1 MSELKAILEDL
12 NLKTINLKGKEY
24 SMVSSRLEIFR
35 KHFGFKYGI
44 VEEILVDDGKRVVT
58 KTSIIDRDNPE
69 TPIGV
74 GHAEEIRGSS
84 LVNKTSAI
92 ENCMTSS
99 LGRALATAAALHGGE
114 MASVNEIEK
123 ANNNKKNIEEKQ
135 TKTDDE
141 NKDKNNDQE
150 KWQKITEN
158 YLRNID
164 ELKSQSM
171 CMHWFNNNKDVLTN
185 MKEIVP
191 RMYGEIQEHYQKK
204 LDSLQ
209 QSEQQ
214 WETHQNLPRCTN
226 ELQRIIGDRKSVV

>member
-44 VEEILVDDGKRVVT
+44 IEEILVDDGKRVVT

-114 MASVNEIEK
+114 MASSNEIEK

-141 NKDKNNDQE
+141 NEDKNNDQE

-171 CMHWFNNNKDVLTN
+171 CMHWFNNNKDVLKN

-191 RMYGEIQEHYQKK
+191 RMYGEIQEHYQRK
-204 LDSLQ
+204 LESLQ
-209 QSEQQ
+209 Q
-214 WETHQNLPRCTN
+214 
-226 ELQRIIGDRKSVV
+226 

>member
-1 MSELKAILEDL
+1 MMSELKVILEDL

-44 VEEILVDDGKRVVT
+44 IEEILVDDGKRVVT

-114 MASVNEIEK
+114 MASSNELEK
-123 ANNNKKNIEEKQ
+123 ANNNNKNIEEKEI
-135 TKTDDE
+135 KEKEENEDNEDSEDE
-141 NKDKNNDQE
+141 
-150 KWQKITEN
+150 WQKITQN

-164 ELKSQSM
+164 EFKSQSM
-171 CMHWFNNNKDVLTN
+171 CLHWFNKNKSVLKN
-185 MKEIVP
+185 MKTVVP
-191 RMYGEIQEHYQKK
+191 RMYGEIQEHYEKK
-204 LDSLQ
+204 LNSLQ
-209 QSEQQ
+209 Q
-214 WETHQNLPRCTN
+214 
-226 ELQRIIGDRKSVV
+226 

>member
-12 NLKTINLKGKEY
+12 NLKTIKLKDKEY

-44 VEEILVDDGKRVVT
+44 IEEILVDDGKRVVT

-84 LVNKTSAI
+84 KVNQTSAI

-141 NKDKNNDQE
+141 NENKNNDQE

-164 ELKSQSM
+164 EFKSQSM
-171 CMHWFNNNKDVLTN
+171 CMHWFNNNKDVLKN

-191 RMYGEIQEHYQKK
+191 RMYGEIQEHYQRK
-204 LDSLQ
+204 LESLQ
-209 QSEQQ
+209 Q
-214 WETHQNLPRCTN
+214 
-226 ELQRIIGDRKSVV
+226 

>member
-1 MSELKAILEDL
+1 MSELKEILEAL

-24 SMVSSRLEIFR
+24 SMVASRLEIFR
-35 KHFGFKYGI
+35 KNFGFRYGI

-58 KTSIIDRDNPE
+58 KTSILDRDNPE

-123 ANNNKKNIEEKQ
+123 AQNNEKNINETQKETKEDLSKDKQDHNKKQK
-135 TKTDDE
+135 
-141 NKDKNNDQE
+141 DQE
-150 KWQKITEN
+150 EWQKITEN

-171 CMHWFNNNKDVLTN
+171 CMHWFNRNKDVLKN
-185 MKEIVP
+185 MKAEVP
-191 RMYGEIQEHYQKK
+191 RMYGEIQEHYQRK

-209 QSEQQ
+209 Q
-214 WETHQNLPRCTN
+214 
-226 ELQRIIGDRKSVV
+226 

>member
-1 MSELKAILEDL
+1 MMSELKAILEDL

-44 VEEILVDDGKRVVT
+44 IEEILIDDGKRVVT
-58 KTSIIDRDNPE
+58 KTCIVDRDNPE

-114 MASVNEIEK
+114 MASSNELEK
-123 ANNNKKNIEEKQ
+123 ANNNNKNIEEKEI
-135 TKTDDE
+135 KEKEE
-141 NKDKNNDQE
+141 NKDKDDDEE
-150 KWQKITEN
+150 KWQKITQN

-164 ELKSQSM
+164 EMKSQSM
-171 CMHWFNNNKDVLTN
+171 CMHWFNNNKDVLKN
-185 MKEIVP
+185 MKAIVP
-191 RMYGEIQEHYQKK
+191 RMYGEIEEHYQKK
-204 LDSLQ
+204 LNSLQ
-209 QSEQQ
+209 Q
-214 WETHQNLPRCTN
+214 
-226 ELQRIIGDRKSVV
+226 

>member
-44 VEEILVDDGKRVVT
+44 IEEILVDDGKRVVT

-141 NKDKNNDQE
+141 NEDKNNDQE

-171 CMHWFNNNKDVLTN
+171 CMHWFNNNKDVLKN

-191 RMYGEIQEHYQKK
+191 RMYGEIQEHYQRK
-204 LDSLQ
+204 LESLQ
-209 QSEQQ
+209 Q
-214 WETHQNLPRCTN
+214 
-226 ELQRIIGDRKSVV
+226 

>member
-35 KHFGFKYGI
+35 KHFCFKYGI
-44 VEEILVDDGKRVVT
+44 IEEILVDDGKRVVT

-141 NKDKNNDQE
+141 NEDKNNDQE

-171 CMHWFNNNKDVLTN
+171 CMHWFNNNKDVLKN

-191 RMYGEIQEHYQKK
+191 RMYGEIQEHYQIK
-204 LDSLQ
+204 LESLQ
-209 QSEQQ
+209 Q
-214 WETHQNLPRCTN
+214 
-226 ELQRIIGDRKSVV
+226 

>member
-44 VEEILVDDGKRVVT
+44 IEEILVDDGKRVVT

-114 MASVNEIEK
+114 MASSNEIEK

-141 NKDKNNDQE
+141 NEDKNNDQE

-171 CMHWFNNNKDVLTN
+171 CMHWFNNNKDVLKN

-209 QSEQQ
+209 Q
-214 WETHQNLPRCTN
+214 
-226 ELQRIIGDRKSVV
+226 

>member
-12 NLKTINLKGKEY
+12 NLKTIKLKDKEY

-44 VEEILVDDGKRVVT
+44 IEEILVDDGKRVVT
-58 KTSIIDRDNPE
+58 KTCIIDRDNPE

-141 NKDKNNDQE
+141 NENKNNDQE

-164 ELKSQSM
+164 EFKSQSM
-171 CMHWFNNNKDVLTN
+171 CMHWFNNNKDVLKN

-191 RMYGEIQEHYQKK
+191 RMYGEIQEHYQRK
-204 LDSLQ
+204 LESLQ
-209 QSEQQ
+209 Q
-214 WETHQNLPRCTN
+214 
-226 ELQRIIGDRKSVV
+226 

>member
-1 MSELKAILEDL
+1 MSELKTILEDL
-12 NLKTINLKGKEY
+12 NLKTIKLKDKEY

-44 VEEILVDDGKRVVT
+44 IEEILVDDGKRVVT

-84 LVNKTSAI
+84 KVNQTSAI

-141 NKDKNNDQE
+141 NENKNNDQE

-164 ELKSQSM
+164 EFKSQSM
-171 CMHWFNNNKDVLTN
+171 CMHWFNNNKDVLKN

-191 RMYGEIQEHYQKK
+191 RMYGEIQEHYERK
-204 LDSLQ
+204 LESLQ
-209 QSEQQ
+209 Q
-214 WETHQNLPRCTN
+214 
-226 ELQRIIGDRKSVV
+226 

>member
-1 MSELKAILEDL
+1 MSELKVILEDL

-44 VEEILVDDGKRVVT
+44 IEEILIDDGKRVVT
-58 KTSIIDRDNPE
+58 KTCIVDRDNPE

-114 MASVNEIEK
+114 MASSNELEK

-141 NKDKNNDQE
+141 IKDKNNDQE

-164 ELKSQSM
+164 EMKSQSM
-171 CMHWFNNNKDVLTN
+171 CMHWFNNNKDVLKN
-185 MKEIVP
+185 MKAIVP
-191 RMYGEIQEHYQKK
+191 RMYGEIEEHYQKK
-204 LDSLQ
+204 LNSLQ
-209 QSEQQ
+209 Q
-214 WETHQNLPRCTN
+214 
-226 ELQRIIGDRKSVV
+226 

>member
-135 TKTDDE
+135 TKTNDE
-141 NKDKNNDQE
+141 NEDKNNDQE

-171 CMHWFNNNKDVLTN
+171 CMHWFNNNKDVLKN

-191 RMYGEIQEHYQKK
+191 RMYGEIQEHYQRK
-204 LDSLQ
+204 LESLQ
-209 QSEQQ
+209 Q
-214 WETHQNLPRCTN
+214 
-226 ELQRIIGDRKSVV
+226 

>member
-44 VEEILVDDGKRVVT
+44 VEEILIDDGKRVVT

-114 MASVNEIEK
+114 MASSNELEK
-123 ANNNKKNIEEKQ
+123 ANNNNKNIEEKEI
-135 TKTDDE
+135 KEKEE
-141 NKDKNNDQE
+141 NKDNEESQDE
-150 KWQKITEN
+150 WQKITQN

-164 ELKSQSM
+164 EFKSQSL
-171 CMHWFNNNKDVLTN
+171 CLHWFNKNKSVLKN
-185 MKEIVP
+185 MKTVVP
-191 RMYGEIQEHYQKK
+191 RMYGEIQEHYQRK

-209 QSEQQ
+209 Q
-214 WETHQNLPRCTN
+214 
-226 ELQRIIGDRKSVV
+226 

>member
-44 VEEILVDDGKRVVT
+44 IEEILVDDGKRVVT

-84 LVNKTSAI
+84 KVNQTSAI

-141 NKDKNNDQE
+141 NENKNNDQE

-164 ELKSQSM
+164 EFKSQSM
-171 CMHWFNNNKDVLTN
+171 CMHWFNNNKDVLKN

-191 RMYGEIQEHYQKK
+191 RMYGEIQEHYQRK
-204 LDSLQ
+204 LESLQ
-209 QSEQQ
+209 Q
-214 WETHQNLPRCTN
+214 
-226 ELQRIIGDRKSVV
+226 

>member
-44 VEEILVDDGKRVVT
+44 IEEILVDDGKRVVT
-58 KTSIIDRDNPE
+58 KTCIIDRDNPE

-114 MASVNEIEK
+114 MASSNEIEK

-141 NKDKNNDQE
+141 NEDKNNDQE

-171 CMHWFNNNKDVLTN
+171 CMHWFNNNKDVLKN

-191 RMYGEIQEHYQKK
+191 RMYGEIQEHYQRK
-204 LDSLQ
+204 LESLQ
-209 QSEQQ
+209 Q
-214 WETHQNLPRCTN
+214 
-226 ELQRIIGDRKSVV
+226 

>member
-44 VEEILVDDGKRVVT
+44 IEEILVDDGKRVVT
-58 KTSIIDRDNPE
+58 KTCIIDRDNPE

-141 NKDKNNDQE
+141 NENKNNDQE

-171 CMHWFNNNKDVLTN
+171 CMHWFNNNKDVLKN

-191 RMYGEIQEHYQKK
+191 RMYGEIQEHYQRK
-204 LDSLQ
+204 LESLQ
-209 QSEQQ
+209 Q
-214 WETHQNLPRCTN
+214 
-226 ELQRIIGDRKSVV
+226 

>member
-44 VEEILVDDGKRVVT
+44 IEEILVDDGKRVVT

-114 MASVNEIEK
+114 MASSNEIEK

-141 NKDKNNDQE
+141 NIDKNNDQE

-171 CMHWFNNNKDVLTN
+171 CMHWFNNNKDVLKN

-209 QSEQQ
+209 Q
-214 WETHQNLPRCTN
+214 
-226 ELQRIIGDRKSVV
+226 

>member
-44 VEEILVDDGKRVVT
+44 IEEILVDDGKRVVT

-123 ANNNKKNIEEKQ
+123 ANNNNKNIEEKQ

-141 NKDKNNDQE
+141 NEDKDNDQE

-171 CMHWFNNNKDVLTN
+171 CMHWFNNNKDVLKN

-191 RMYGEIQEHYQKK
+191 RMYGEIQEHYQRK
-204 LDSLQ
+204 LESLQ
-209 QSEQQ
+209 Q
-214 WETHQNLPRCTN
+214 
-226 ELQRIIGDRKSVV
+226 

>member
-1 MSELKAILEDL
+1 MSELKEILEAL

-24 SMVSSRLEIFR
+24 SMVASRLEIFR
-35 KHFGFKYGI
+35 KNFGFRYGI

-58 KTSIIDRDNPE
+58 KTSIIDREKPE

-123 ANNNKKNIEEKQ
+123 AQNNEKNINENKKETQEDPPANKEE
-135 TKTDDE
+135 TKKE
-141 NKDKNNDQE
+141 KDQE
-150 KWQKITEN
+150 QWQKITEN
-158 YLRNID
+158 YLKNID

-171 CMHWFNNNKDVLTN
+171 CMHWFNRNKDVLKN
-185 MKEIVP
+185 MKAEVP
-191 RMYGEIQEHYQKK
+191 RMYGEIQEHYQRK

-209 QSEQQ
+209 
-214 WETHQNLPRCTN
+214 P
-226 ELQRIIGDRKSVV
+226 

>member
-1 MSELKAILEDL
+1 MMSELKAILEDL

-35 KHFGFKYGI
+35 KNFGFKYGI
-44 VEEILVDDGKRVVT
+44 IEEILVDDGKRVVT

-99 LGRALATAAALHGGE
+99 PGRALATAAALHGGE
-114 MASVNEIEK
+114 MASSNELEK
-123 ANNNKKNIEEKQ
+123 ANNNNKNIEEKEI
-135 TKTDDE
+135 KEKEE
-141 NKDKNNDQE
+141 NKDKDDDEE
-150 KWQKITEN
+150 KWQKITQN

-164 ELKSQSM
+164 EMKSQSM
-171 CMHWFNNNKDVLTN
+171 CMHWFNNNKDVLKN
-185 MKEIVP
+185 MKAIVP
-191 RMYGEIQEHYQKK
+191 RMYGEIEEHYQKK
-204 LDSLQ
+204 LNSLQ
-209 QSEQQ
+209 Q
-214 WETHQNLPRCTN
+214 
-226 ELQRIIGDRKSVV
+226 

>member
-1 MSELKAILEDL
+1 MSELKEILETI

-35 KHFGFKYGI
+35 KHFGFRYGI

-58 KTSIIDRDNPE
+58 KTSIIDRDKPE
-69 TPIGV
+69 IPIGV

-123 ANNNKKNIEEKQ
+123 AQNNEKNINENKKIFQKIKKILQ
-135 TKTDDE
+135 K
-141 NKDKNNDQE
+141 KKKPQ
-150 KWQKITEN
+150 KRPGAVAKITEN
-158 YLRNID
+158 YLKNID

-171 CMHWFNNNKDVLTN
+171 CLHWFNRNKDVL
-185 MKEIVP
+185 KI
-191 RMYGEIQEHYQKK
+191 
-204 LDSLQ
+204 
-209 QSEQQ
+209 
-214 WETHQNLPRCTN
+214 
-226 ELQRIIGDRKSVV
+226 

>member
-58 KTSIIDRDNPE
+58 KTSIIDRDKPE

-114 MASVNEIEK
+114 MASSNELEK
-123 ANNNKKNIEEKQ
+123 ANNNNKNIEEKEI
-135 TKTDDE
+135 KEKEE
-141 NKDKNNDQE
+141 NKDNEDSQDE
-150 KWQKITEN
+150 WQKITQN
-158 YLRNID
+158 YLRNI
-164 ELKSQSM
+164 EEFKSQSM
-171 CMHWFNNNKDVLTN
+171 CLHWFNKNKDVLKN
-185 MKEIVP
+185 MKTVVP
-191 RMYGEIQEHYQKK
+191 RMYGEIQEHYQRK

-209 QSEQQ
+209 Q
-214 WETHQNLPRCTN
+214 
-226 ELQRIIGDRKSVV
+226 

>member
-1 MSELKAILEDL
+1 MMSELKAILEDL

-44 VEEILVDDGKRVVT
+44 VEEILIDDGKRVVT
-58 KTSIIDRDNPE
+58 KTCIVDRDNPE

-114 MASVNEIEK
+114 MASSNELEK
-123 ANNNKKNIEEKQ
+123 ANNNNKNIEEKEI
-135 TKTDDE
+135 KEKEE
-141 NKDKNNDQE
+141 NKDKDDDEE
-150 KWQKITEN
+150 KWQKITQN

-164 ELKSQSM
+164 EMKSQSM
-171 CMHWFNNNKDVLTN
+171 CMHWFNNNKDVLKN
-185 MKEIVP
+185 MKAIVP
-191 RMYGEIQEHYQKK
+191 RMYGEIEEHYQKK
-204 LDSLQ
+204 LNSLQ
-209 QSEQQ
+209 Q
-214 WETHQNLPRCTN
+214 
-226 ELQRIIGDRKSVV
+226 

>member
-44 VEEILVDDGKRVVT
+44 IEEILVDDGKRVVT

-114 MASVNEIEK
+114 MASSNELEK
-123 ANNNKKNIEEKQ
+123 ANNNNKNIEEK
-135 TKTDDE
+135 KIKEKEE
-141 NKDKNNDQE
+141 NKDKDDDEE
-150 KWQKITEN
+150 KWQKITQN

-164 ELKSQSM
+164 EMKSQSM
-171 CMHWFNNNKDVLTN
+171 CMHWFNNNKDVLKN
-185 MKEIVP
+185 MKAIVP
-191 RMYGEIQEHYQKK
+191 RMYGEIEEHYQKK
-204 LDSLQ
+204 LNSLQ
-209 QSEQQ
+209 Q
-214 WETHQNLPRCTN
+214 
-226 ELQRIIGDRKSVV
+226 

>member
-35 KHFGFKYGI
+35 KNFGFKYGI
-44 VEEILVDDGKRVVT
+44 IEEILVDDGKRVVT

-114 MASVNEIEK
+114 MASSNELEK
-123 ANNNKKNIEEKQ
+123 ANNNNKNIEEKEI
-135 TKTDDE
+135 KEKEE
-141 NKDKNNDQE
+141 NKDKDDDEE
-150 KWQKITEN
+150 KWQKITQN

-164 ELKSQSM
+164 EMKSQSM
-171 CMHWFNNNKDVLTN
+171 CMHWFNNNKDVLKN
-185 MKEIVP
+185 MKAIVP
-191 RMYGEIQEHYQKK
+191 RMYGEIEEHYQKK
-204 LDSLQ
+204 LNSLQ
-209 QSEQQ
+209 Q
-214 WETHQNLPRCTN
+214 
-226 ELQRIIGDRKSVV
+226 

>member
-1 MSELKAILEDL
+1 MMSELKAILEDL

-44 VEEILVDDGKRVVT
+44 IEEILVDDGKRVVT
-58 KTSIIDRDNPE
+58 KTCIIDRDNPE

-84 LVNKTSAI
+84 KVNQTSAI

-141 NKDKNNDQE
+141 NENKNNDQE

-171 CMHWFNNNKDVLTN
+171 CMHWFNNNKDVLKN

-191 RMYGEIQEHYQKK
+191 RMYGEIQEHYQRK
-204 LDSLQ
+204 LESLQ
-209 QSEQQ
+209 Q
-214 WETHQNLPRCTN
+214 
-226 ELQRIIGDRKSVV
+226 

>member
-44 VEEILVDDGKRVVT
+44 IEEILVDDGKRVVT
-58 KTSIIDRDNPE
+58 KTCIIDRDNPE

-84 LVNKTSAI
+84 LVNQTSAI

-135 TKTDDE
+135 TKTNDE
-141 NKDKNNDQE
+141 NEDKNNDQE

-171 CMHWFNNNKDVLTN
+171 CMHWFNNNKDVLKN

-191 RMYGEIQEHYQKK
+191 RMYGEIQEHYQRK
-204 LDSLQ
+204 LESLQ
-209 QSEQQ
+209 Q
-214 WETHQNLPRCTN
+214 
-226 ELQRIIGDRKSVV
+226 

>member
-44 VEEILVDDGKRVVT
+44 IEEILVDDGKRVVT

-141 NKDKNNDQE
+141 NENKNNDQE

-171 CMHWFNNNKDVLTN
+171 CMHWFNNNKDVLKN

-191 RMYGEIQEHYQKK
+191 RMYGEIQEHYQRK
-204 LDSLQ
+204 LESLQ
-209 QSEQQ
+209 Q
-214 WETHQNLPRCTN
+214 
-226 ELQRIIGDRKSVV
+226 

>member
-1 MSELKAILEDL
+1 MSELKEILEAL

-24 SMVSSRLEIFR
+24 SMVASRLEIFR
-35 KHFGFKYGI
+35 KHFGFRYGI

-123 ANNNKKNIEEKQ
+123 ADNNEKNINENKKEIKKDPPGHKEETEKEEK
-135 TKTDDE
+135 
-141 NKDKNNDQE
+141 DQE
-150 KWQKITEN
+150 QWQKITEN
-158 YLRNID
+158 YLKNID

-171 CMHWFNNNKDVLTN
+171 CMHWFNRNKDVLKN
-185 MKEIVP
+185 MKAEVP
-191 RMYGEIQEHYQKK
+191 RMYGEIQEHYQRK

-209 QSEQQ
+209 Q
-214 WETHQNLPRCTN
+214 
-226 ELQRIIGDRKSVV
+226 

>member
-44 VEEILVDDGKRVVT
+44 IEEILVDDGKRVVT

-84 LVNKTSAI
+84 KVNQTSAI

-141 NKDKNNDQE
+141 NENKNNDQE

-164 ELKSQSM
+164 EFKSQSM
-171 CMHWFNNNKDVLTN
+171 CMHWFNNNKDVLKN

-191 RMYGEIQEHYQKK
+191 RMYGEIQEHYERK
-204 LDSLQ
+204 LESLQ
-209 QSEQQ
+209 Q
-214 WETHQNLPRCTN
+214 
-226 ELQRIIGDRKSVV
+226 

>member
-1 MSELKAILEDL
+1 MMSELKAILEDL

-44 VEEILVDDGKRVVT
+44 IEEILVDDGKRVVT
-58 KTSIIDRDNPE
+58 KTCIIDRDNPE

-141 NKDKNNDQE
+141 NEDKNNDQE

-171 CMHWFNNNKDVLTN
+171 CMHWFNNNKDVLKN

-191 RMYGEIQEHYQKK
+191 RMYGEIQEHYQRK
-204 LDSLQ
+204 LESLQ
-209 QSEQQ
+209 Q
-214 WETHQNLPRCTN
+214 
-226 ELQRIIGDRKSVV
+226 

>member
-1 MSELKAILEDL
+1 MSELKEILEAL

-24 SMVSSRLEIFR
+24 SMVASRLEIFR
-35 KHFGFKYGI
+35 KNFGFRYGI

-58 KTSIIDRDNPE
+58 KTSIIDREKPE

-123 ANNNKKNIEEKQ
+123 AQNNEKNINETKKETKEDPPANKEE
-135 TKTDDE
+135 TKKE
-141 NKDKNNDQE
+141 KDQE
-150 KWQKITEN
+150 QWQKITEN
-158 YLRNID
+158 YLKNID

-171 CMHWFNNNKDVLTN
+171 CMHWFNRNKDVLKN
-185 MKEIVP
+185 MKAEVP
-191 RMYGEIQEHYQKK
+191 RMYGEIQEHYQRK

-209 QSEQQ
+209 
-214 WETHQNLPRCTN
+214 P
-226 ELQRIIGDRKSVV
+226 

>member
-44 VEEILVDDGKRVVT
+44 IEEILVDDGKRVVT

-141 NKDKNNDQE
+141 NEDKNNDQE

-164 ELKSQSM
+164 EFKSQSM
-171 CMHWFNNNKDVLTN
+171 CMHWFNNNKDVLKN

-191 RMYGEIQEHYQKK
+191 RMYGEIQEHYQRK
-204 LDSLQ
+204 LESLQ
-209 QSEQQ
+209 Q
-214 WETHQNLPRCTN
+214 
-226 ELQRIIGDRKSVV
+226 

>member
-1 MSELKAILEDL
+1 MSELKVILEDL

-44 VEEILVDDGKRVVT
+44 IEEILIDDGKRVVT
-58 KTSIIDRDNPE
+58 KTCIVDRDNPE

-123 ANNNKKNIEEKQ
+123 AQNNEKNIEEKQ

-141 NKDKNNDQE
+141 IKDKNNDQE

-164 ELKSQSM
+164 EMKSQSM
-171 CMHWFNNNKDVLTN
+171 CMHWFNNNKDVLKN

-191 RMYGEIQEHYQKK
+191 RMYGEIEEHYQKK
-204 LDSLQ
+204 LNSLQ
-209 QSEQQ
+209 Q
-214 WETHQNLPRCTN
+214 
-226 ELQRIIGDRKSVV
+226 

>member
-1 MSELKAILEDL
+1 MSELKVILEDL

-114 MASVNEIEK
+114 MASSNELEK
-123 ANNNKKNIEEKQ
+123 ANNNNKNIEEKEI
-135 TKTDDE
+135 KEKEE
-141 NKDKNNDQE
+141 NKDNEDSQDE
-150 KWQKITEN
+150 WQKITQN

-164 ELKSQSM
+164 EFKSQSM
-171 CMHWFNNNKDVLTN
+171 CLHWFNKNKSVLKN
-185 MKEIVP
+185 MKTVVP
-191 RMYGEIQEHYQKK
+191 RMYGEIQEHYQRK

-209 QSEQQ
+209 Q
-214 WETHQNLPRCTN
+214 
-226 ELQRIIGDRKSVV
+226 

>member
-114 MASVNEIEK
+114 MASSNELEK
-123 ANNNKKNIEEKQ
+123 ANNNNKNIEEKE
-135 TKTDDE
+135 TKEKEE
-141 NKDKNNDQE
+141 NKDNEDSQDE
-150 KWQKITEN
+150 WQKITQN

-164 ELKSQSM
+164 EFKSQSM
-171 CMHWFNNNKDVLTN
+171 CLHWFNKNKSVLKN
-185 MKEIVP
+185 MKTVVP
-191 RMYGEIQEHYQKK
+191 RMYGEIQEHYQRK

-209 QSEQQ
+209 Q
-214 WETHQNLPRCTN
+214 
-226 ELQRIIGDRKSVV
+226 

>member
-1 MSELKAILEDL
+1 MSELKEILETI

-35 KHFGFKYGI
+35 KHFGFRYGI

-58 KTSIIDRDNPE
+58 KTSIIDRDKPE
-69 TPIGV
+69 IPIGV

-123 ANNNKKNIEEKQ
+123 AQNNEKNINENKK
-135 TKTDDE
+135 DLP
-141 NKDKNNDQE
+141 KDKEDPPKEEEETTEKDQE
-150 KWQKITEN
+150 QWQKITEN
-158 YLRNID
+158 YLKNID

-171 CMHWFNNNKDVLTN
+171 CLHWFNRNKDVLKN
-185 MKEIVP
+185 MKVVVP
-191 RMYGEIQEHYQKK
+191 RMYGEIQEHYERK
-204 LDSLQ
+204 LESLK
-209 QSEQQ
+209 
-214 WETHQNLPRCTN
+214 L
-226 ELQRIIGDRKSVV
+226 